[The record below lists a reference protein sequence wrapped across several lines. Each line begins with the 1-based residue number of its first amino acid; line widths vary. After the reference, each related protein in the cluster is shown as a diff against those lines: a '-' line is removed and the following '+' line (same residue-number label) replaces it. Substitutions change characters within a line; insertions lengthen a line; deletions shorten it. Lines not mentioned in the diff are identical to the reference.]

1 MNLGLPQL
9 IALSMIFIALGM
21 SFARH
26 GKVVKNNIIKDILF
40 LIVELGILYWGGF
53 FNKIG
58 FAQITLIIILSFAM
72 GKGVIERKTEDIVDI
87 RETILSTVILVILL
101 FAGNFF

>member
-9 IALSMIFIALGM
+9 IALSMIFIELGR
-21 SFARH
+21 SFAKH
-26 GKVVKNNIIKDILF
+26 GKAVKNNVIGDTLF

-58 FAQITLIIILSFAM
+58 FAQITLIIILSFAG
-72 GKGVIERKTEDIVDI
+72 GKRIVERKTEDVVDI